1 MGRRRIMGSS
11 CAILILLMIVV
22 FAYLPIRI
30 MHNTSSVGNSVAR
43 SHEVRKE
50 IRDVSDAVRSVVY
63 EHRNYIY
70 TGEPEIQQR
79 RNQEIARLLSE
90 IEDLEILLTD
100 NPIQLQKLEELRKI
114 VGTHFLSSF
123 MQEEPAKAS
132 VKSRTVGLKIVD
144 QDRIIAPLFA
154 VIQELDRNEIAL
166 LKVRQSKL
174 EMTVRNDSWISIAM
188 GVACLMLLCGLYTV
202 YRLDAREKNR
212 HAEVLRLA
220 NIEVEKANRMK
231 SEFLAKMSHEIR
243 TPLAAIIGFAD
254 LLSIPDLKEEERLR
268 NVDVIRR
275 NGRALG
281 QIIDDILDL
290 SKVEAGKISIEHIE
304 FDLSELL
311 GDIFLLFSRKAQDK
325 GIQFSI
331 ESTTSVPSRL
341 VSDPT
346 RIRQILI
353 NMVSNSLKF
362 THQGS
367 LRVIFQWEPEATNQF
382 PRNGLLTFS
391 IMDTGVGISD
401 VHHERLFQP
410 FSQAEDSTARQF
422 GGTGLGLVLSRQLAK
437 LLGGNVELKWSE
449 LGKGSCF
456 QVTIKA
462 VDSAEST
469 QSVPHF
475 LLNQSRSS
483 PLEDEIVLT
492 LDGIRILLAEDAPDN
507 QLLIT
512 HILESSGAE
521 VEVVGNGRDAVDHA
535 LAGGYHLVLMDVQ
548 MPILSGHEAS
558 QELRARGYCG
568 PIVAL
573 TAHAM
578 VEERQRSHD
587 LGYDDYLTKPID
599 SLKLIQSI
607 RMHAKKQGV
616 IRNKNHAATK
626 ASLIDSLN

>member
-1 MGRRRIMGSS
+1 MGSI
-11 CAILILLMIVV
+11 CVALILLMIVV

-30 MHNTSSVGNSVAR
+30 MHNASSVGNSVAR

-63 EHRNYIY
+63 EHRNFIY

-79 RNQEIARLLSE
+79 RDQEINRLLSE

-100 NPIQLQKLEELRKI
+100 NPLQLQKVEEFKKI

-123 MQEEPAKAS
+123 MQEEPSKS
-132 VKSRTVGLKIVD
+132 NVKSRAVGLKIVD
-144 QDRIIAPLFA
+144 QDRIIAPLFSM
-154 VIQELDRNEIAL
+154 IQDLDRSEIAL

-188 GVACLMLLCGLYTV
+188 GVACLLLLCGLYAV
-202 YRLDAREKNR
+202 YQQDAREKNR

-254 LLSIPDLKEEERLR
+254 LLSLPDLKEEERLR

-311 GDIFLLFSRKAQDK
+311 GDIFLLFSRKALEK

-353 NMVSNSLKF
+353 NMVSNALKF
-362 THQGS
+362 THEGF
-367 LRVIFQWEPEATNQF
+367 LRVIFHWEPEATHQF
-382 PRNGLLTFS
+382 PRSGLLTFE
-391 IMDTGVGISD
+391 IVDTGVGIQD
-401 VHHERLFQP
+401 AHHERLFQP
-410 FSQAEDSTARQF
+410 FSQAEDSTSRQF

-437 LLGGNVELKWSE
+437 LLGGNVELEWSE
-449 LGKGSCF
+449 PGKGSRF
-456 QVTIKA
+456 RVTIKA

-469 QSVPHF
+469 LSVPHF
-475 LLNQSRSS
+475 LLSESKSS
-483 PLEDEIVLT
+483 PPEDEIALT
-492 LDGIRILLAEDAPDN
+492 LNGIRILLAEDAPDN

-521 VEVVGNGRDAVDHA
+521 VEVVDNGRDAVDHA
-535 LAGGYHLVLMDVQ
+535 LAGAYHLVLMDVQ

-578 VEERQRSHD
+578 VEERQKSHD

-599 SLKLIQSI
+599 SLKLIQTI
-607 RMHAKKQGV
+607 RMHAKEQTV
-616 IRNKNHAATK
+616 TRNEQKVGTK
-626 ASLIDSLN
+626 FTPPPPSNSLS